1 MIEDIKKEEERIK
14 KLREV
19 INHHRE
25 LYHVYDKQE
34 ISEEALDSLKYE
46 LATLEQKYPQFITP
60 DSPTQRVAGRPL
72 DKFEKVKHK
81 APQWS
86 FNDAFSEEDIR
97 DFDTRVKRFLE
108 KEGVLIQEVSYDCEL
123 KIDGFKIVLEYEKG
137 LLKTAATRGD
147 GVIGENVTANVRTI
161 EAIPLRLKEDVDLIA
176 EGEIWMGK
184 KGLEKIN
191 KEQKKKGEEP
201 FANPRNLAAG
211 TIRQLDPKI
220 VAERKLENFAY
231 DISRL
236 GHSQVGQAPASNELP
251 DTQIDEL
258 KRLQSLGFKVN
269 KNFRLCKNID
279 EVISYWKEWQKKAEK
294 EDYWIDGVVL
304 KVNSRKYQELLGYTG
319 KAPRFG
325 IAFKFRAEQATTI
338 LEDIKVQ
345 VGRTGVLTPVAHL
358 KPVQIAGSTVSR
370 ATLHNED
377 EIKRLDARIGDTV
390 ILQKAGD
397 VIPNILSVLKD
408 LRTGKE
414 KIFKMPKD
422 CPVCGTPVVRMKG
435 EVAYKCPN
443 NKCFAKERRKMYYFA
458 GKAGFNID
466 GLGPKIIDL
475 LADNELISSPV
486 DIFDLSKE
494 DVASLP
500 RMGEKSA
507 ENLIQAIDE
516 ARNVSLSKFIASFGI
531 DGVGEETAIDLAKQF
546 GSIEKLRGACLEE
559 LRGVYGIG
567 EVTAESVFEWF
578 YDASNRKLLDELLKR
593 VRITSDSK
601 PRTVLG
607 NRLQGKTFVF
617 TGTMPTLGRDDGKKM
632 VRDYGGDVSE
642 SVSAKTDYLVAGEN
656 AGSKYDKAVSL
667 GVKVIDEKEFL
678 KLVG

>member
-1 MIEDIKKEEERIK
+1 MEDLRKVEERVK

-19 INHHRE
+19 INYHRE

-60 DSPTQRVAGRPL
+60 DSPTQRVAGKPL

-81 APQWS
+81 VPQWS

-108 KEGVLIQEVSYDCEL
+108 KEGVSLREVAYDCEL

-161 EAIPLRLKEDVDLIA
+161 ESIPLRLKEDVDIIA

-184 KGLEKIN
+184 KGLERIN
-191 KEQKKKGEEP
+191 KEQIKKGEEP

-231 DISRL
+231 DISE
-236 GHSQVGQAPASNELP
+236 ASFPVP
-251 DTQIDEL
+251 DNQIDEL

-304 KVNSRKYQELLGYTG
+304 KVNDRHYQELLGYTG

-397 VIPNILSVLKD
+397 VIPNILSVIKD

-422 CPVCGTPVVRMKG
+422 CPVCGTPVIRMEG

-443 NKCFAKERRKMYYFA
+443 KKCFAKERRKIYYFA
-458 GKAGFNID
+458 GKSGFNID

-486 DIFDLSKE
+486 DIFELKEE
-494 DVASLP
+494 DVEALP

-507 ENLIQAIDE
+507 ENLIEAINK
-516 ARNVSLSKFIASFGI
+516 AKKVALPKFITSLGI
-531 DGVGEETAIDLAKQF
+531 DGVGEETAYDLAKHF
-546 GSIEKLRGACLEE
+546 GDIDKLRKATLED

-567 EVTAESVFEWF
+567 EVTAESVFNWLS
-578 YDASNRKLLDELLKR
+578 DASNKKLLDELLER
-593 VRITSDSK
+593 VRITKEAEVATSERGKLS
-601 PRTVLG
+601 
-607 NRLQGKTFVF
+607 GKTFVF
-617 TGTMPTLGRDDGKKM
+617 TGTMPTLGRDEGKQM
-632 VRDYGGDVSE
+632 VRDNGGDVSE
-642 SVSAKTDYLVAGEN
+642 SVSPKTDYLVAGES
-656 AGSKYDKAVSL
+656 AGSKYDKAVKL
-667 GVKVIDEKEFL
+667 GVKVISETEFL
-678 KLVG
+678 KLLK

>member
-1 MIEDIKKEEERIK
+1 MSEDLKKIEERIK

-34 ISEEALDSLKYE
+34 ISDEALDSLKYE
-46 LATLEQKYPQFITP
+46 LTTLEQKYPQFITP

-72 DKFEKVKHK
+72 EKFEKVKHK
-81 APQWS
+81 VPQWS

-97 DFDTRVKRFLE
+97 DFDTRVKRFLQ
-108 KEGVLIQEVSYDCEL
+108 KSFQEAELLGDGNVEYICEL

-137 LLKTAATRGD
+137 LLKTATTRGD
-147 GVIGENVTANVRTI
+147 GVVGENVTANVRTI
-161 EAIPLRLKEDVDLIA
+161 ESIPLRLKENVDLIA

-191 KEQKKKGEEP
+191 KEQIKRGQEP

-211 TIRQLDPKI
+211 TIRQLDPRI

-231 DISRL
+231 DIS
-236 GHSQVGQAPASNELP
+236 SASFSVPE
-251 DTQIDEL
+251 TQEGEL
-258 KRLQSLGFKVN
+258 KRLMELGFKVN

-279 EVISYWKEWQKKAEK
+279 EVISYWKEWQKKANK

-304 KVNSRKYQELLGYTG
+304 KVNSRKYQEILGYTG

-345 VGRTGVLTPVAHL
+345 VGRTGVLTPVAYL

-377 EIKRLDARIGDTV
+377 EIKRLDVRIGDTV

-397 VIPNILSVLKD
+397 VIPNILSVIKEM
-408 LRTGKE
+408 RTGKE
-414 KIFKMPKD
+414 KIFKMPKE
-422 CPVCGTPVVRMKG
+422 CPVCGTDVVRVEG

-443 NKCFAKERRKMYYFA
+443 KKCFAKERRKMYYFV

-466 GLGPKIIDL
+466 GLGPKVIDL
-475 LADNELISSPV
+475 LADNELISSPI
-486 DIFDLSKE
+486 DIFDLTKE
-494 DVASLP
+494 DVETLP

-507 ENLIQAIDE
+507 ENLVNAINL
-516 ARNVSLSKFIASFGI
+516 ARNVALPKFITSLGI
-531 DGVGEETAIDLAKQF
+531 EGVGEETAYDLAKHF
-546 GSIEKLRGACLEE
+546 GSIEKLRKATLEE

-567 EVTAESVFEWF
+567 EITAESVFDWF
-578 YDASNRKLLDELLKR
+578 KEASNIKIVDELIKR
-593 VRITSDSK
+593 VKIVNEQIS
-601 PRTVLG
+601 RTVLDKK
-607 NRLQGKTFVF
+607 LVGKTFVF
-617 TGTMPTLGRDDGKKM
+617 TGTMPTLDREEGKKM
-632 VRDYGGDVSE
+632 VRDNGGDVSE

-656 AGSKYDKAVSL
+656 AGSKYRRASEL
-667 GVKVIDEKEFL
+667 GIKIINEEEFL
-678 KLVG
+678 KMVGI